1 MMNTASKGTALVTGA
16 SSGIGAIYADR
27 LARRGYDLILVAR
40 NRARLDNLA
49 RQLTDETGR
58 AVEVVAADLSDK
70 GDLGRVEALLR
81 DDASITLLVNNAGVG
96 AATPLLDSDVDEMD
110 RMIALN
116 VSAVTRLS
124 YAAAPGFVARGGGS
138 IMNIASISALA
149 PEILNGVYGATK
161 AFVLVFGQSLH
172 HELGD
177 KGVRIQTVLPGATA
191 TRFWET
197 ARFPLE
203 NLPADV
209 VMPAEE
215 MVDAALAGFDLG
227 ETVTIPSLPD
237 HAQWLAYEHA
247 RAQLRP
253 QLSLA
258 SAAARY
264 RQGKN

>member
-1 MMNTASKGTALVTGA
+1 
-16 SSGIGAIYADR
+16 
-27 LARRGYDLILVAR
+27 
-40 NRARLDNLA
+40 
-49 RQLTDETGR
+49 
-58 AVEVVAADLSDK
+58 
-70 GDLGRVEALLR
+70 
-81 DDASITLLVNNAGVG
+81 LLVNNAGVG

-197 ARFPLE
+197 ARVPLE